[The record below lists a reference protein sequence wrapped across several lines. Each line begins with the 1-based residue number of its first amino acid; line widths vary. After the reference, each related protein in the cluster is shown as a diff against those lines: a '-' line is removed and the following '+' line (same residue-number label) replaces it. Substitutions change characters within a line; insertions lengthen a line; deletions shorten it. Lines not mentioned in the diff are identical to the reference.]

1 MAWGRA
7 TLTTEIWPPDLL
19 DRAGAK
25 YQAIA
30 DALEAAVGEGRL
42 RGGDRLPPQRDL
54 AKQLGV
60 DLTTVTKAFEVA
72 RQRGLIEARGR
83 LGSFVR
89 EPDDTGFA
97 NLPQVDTGM
106 NMPPELPGGAVSR
119 AIADGTTALLR
130 LGSGARLQYQPPGG
144 ALQDRIAGAELLSR
158 LCVATPAEQVVLTAG
173 GQNALHAIL
182 ASTLRPGD
190 AIACGRYVYS
200 GFKALATR
208 LGLRLVPLAEMTAA
222 ALEEALSR
230 TAIQAL
236 YLVPTNDNPTTHTI
250 GERERRAIAALLVRH
265 DLQLI
270 EDDAYGPLSADV
282 LPAVTSF
289 APDRAWYVASTSK
302 IISPALR
309 VAYVRAPSVGQALR
323 LAADVHETAIMAPP
337 INAAL
342 VSLWVRSRQFD
353 DLVAELRGEVRAR
366 RALADTAL
374 TGLAYHGHPDGY
386 HLWIPAPAGWTGVK
400 IADAMRGSDLPLVPA
415 ERFAVAGAPD
425 QAVRV
430 SLGGLLGHDAI
441 GRALRMLRGHLDA
454 PGGRSVPLV

>member
-1 MAWGRA
+1 M
-7 TLTTEIWPPDLL
+7 TTEIWPPDLL
-19 DRAGAK
+19 HGAGAK

-30 DALEAAVGEGRL
+30 DALEVAVGEGRL

-54 AKQLGV
+54 ARQLGV

-236 YLVPTNDNPTTHTI
+236 YLVPTNDNPTAHTI
-250 GERERRAIAALLVRH
+250 DEGERRAIAALLVRH

-270 EDDAYGPLSADV
+270 EDDAYGPLSADA

-289 APDRAWYVASTSK
+289 APDRSWYVASTSK

-309 VAYVRAPSVGQALR
+309 VAFVRAPSVGQALR

-342 VSLWVRSRQFD
+342 VSLWVRSGQFD

-374 TGLAYHGHPDGY
+374 AGLAFNGHPDGY
-386 HLWIPAPAGWTGVK
+386 HLWIPAPSGWTGAK
-400 IADAMRGSDLPLVPA
+400 IADAMRGSELQLVPA
-415 ERFAVAGAPD
+415 ERLAAAGAPD
-425 QAVRV
+425 LAVRV

-441 GRALRMLRGHLDA
+441 GRALRTLRGHLDA
-454 PGGRSVPLV
+454 PGGRGVPLV

>member
-1 MAWGRA
+1 
-7 TLTTEIWPPDLL
+7 LTTDIWLPGLL
-19 DRAGAK
+19 DGAGAK

-30 DALEAAVGEGRL
+30 GALEAAVGEGRL
-42 RGGDRLPPQRDL
+42 RGGDRLPPQREL
-54 AKQLGV
+54 ARRLGV

-89 EPDDTGFA
+89 EPGDTGFA
-97 NLPQVDTGM
+97 HLPQVDTGM

-158 LCVATPAEQVVLTAG
+158 IGVATAAEQVVLTAG

-190 AIACGRYVYS
+190 AIACGCHVYS
-200 GFKALATR
+200 GFRALAAR
-208 LGLRLVPLAEMTAA
+208 LGLRLVPLPEMTAA
-222 ALEEALSR
+222 ALEDAASR
-230 TAIQAL
+230 ESIQAL
-236 YLVPTNDNPTTHTI
+236 YVVSTNDNPTAHTLPA
-250 GERERRAIAALLVRH
+250 GERRAIAKVLARH

-270 EDDAYGPLSADV
+270 EDDAYGPLAAEA
-282 LPAVTSF
+282 LPTVTSY
-289 APDRAWYVASTSK
+289 APDRSWHVASTSK

-309 VAYVRAPSVGQALR
+309 VAFVRAPSVGKALR

-342 VSLWVRSRQFD
+342 VSGWIASGHYG
-353 DLVAELRGEVRAR
+353 DLVAELRTEVRAR
-366 RALADTAL
+366 RALADDAL
-374 TGLAYHGHPDGY
+374 AGLRFHGHPDGY
-386 HLWIPAPAGWTGVK
+386 HLWIPAPEGWTGAA
-400 IADAMRGSDLPLVPA
+400 IADAMRGSELPIVPA
-415 ERFAVAGAPD
+415 DRFAVASAPD
-425 QAVRV
+425 NAIRV
-430 SLGGLLGHDAI
+430 SLGGLMSHDAI
-441 GRALRMLRGHLDA
+441 ARALRTLKGHLDA
-454 PGGRSVPLV
+454 PGRRGVPLV